1 MTEPTKLYVKDI
13 IDFLDYRWTIM
24 DEPFVVVG
32 DEYIPSLKEHYENKI
47 TEISEKEGYNYKIVV
62 TPHNDGGKGMSVLT
76 LKVL

>member
-47 TEISEKEGYNYKIVV
+47 TEIAEEEGYNYKIVI
-62 TPHNDGGKGMSVLT
+62 TPHNDEKKGMSVFT
-76 LKVL
+76 LKEL